1 MATAGLGWR
10 DKVTN
15 EKRRSPKK
23 AGDGRRETPI
33 LSVSSFRQGYKLQC
47 LNLKLFYLSRHLDY
61 MFIEAWNP
69 VYIEIVQVKVLV
81 AHQKKEKGKGLTGD

>member
-23 AGDGRRETPI
+23 AGDGRKETPI

-47 LNLKLFYLSRHLDY
+47 LNLKLFFSVKTLGLYVHKSLESSIYR
-61 MFIEAWNP
+61 
-69 VYIEIVQVKVLV
+69 EIVQGKVLV
-81 AHQKKEKGKGLTGD
+81 AHQKK

>member
-1 MATAGLGWR
+1 VATAGLGWR

-23 AGDGRRETPI
+23 AGDGRKETPI

-47 LNLKLFYLSRHLDY
+47 LNLKLFFFSVKILGLYVHKSL
-61 MFIEAWNP
+61 EASI
-69 VYIEIVQVKVLV
+69 YREIVQGKVLV
-81 AHQKKEKGKGLTGD
+81 AHQKK

>member
-23 AGDGRRETPI
+23 AGDGRKETPI
-33 LSVSSFRQGYKLQC
+33 LSVSSFRQC
-47 LNLKLFYLSRHLDY
+47 LNLKLFFSVKTLGLYVHKSLESSIYR
-61 MFIEAWNP
+61 
-69 VYIEIVQVKVLV
+69 EIVQGKVLV
-81 AHQKKEKGKGLTGD
+81 AHQKK

>member
-23 AGDGRRETPI
+23 AGDGRKETPI

-47 LNLKLFYLSRHLDY
+47 LNLKLFFSVKTLGLYVRKSLESSIYR
-61 MFIEAWNP
+61 
-69 VYIEIVQVKVLV
+69 EIVQGEVLV
-81 AHQKKEKGKGLTGD
+81 AHQKK

>member
-23 AGDGRRETPI
+23 AGDGRKETPI
-33 LSVSSFRQGYKLQC
+33 LSVSSFRQC
-47 LNLKLFYLSRHLDY
+47 LNLKLFFSVKTLGLYVHKSLESSIYR
-61 MFIEAWNP
+61 
-69 VYIEIVQVKVLV
+69 EIVQGEVLV
-81 AHQKKEKGKGLTGD
+81 AHQKK

>member
-23 AGDGRRETPI
+23 AGDGRKETPI

-47 LNLKLFYLSRHLDY
+47 LNLKLFFSVKTLGLYVHKSLESSIYR
-61 MFIEAWNP
+61 
-69 VYIEIVQVKVLV
+69 EIVQGEVLV
-81 AHQKKEKGKGLTGD
+81 AHQKK